1 MMNFFTIMMIFFI
14 IIANII
20 GWLVFLQ
27 KRSIYFFAL
36 TILCLAAVFGGAGS
50 ILGIVII
57 RDPFAVFYGLQIGY
71 ILLMNSGIVLL
82 IAALTT
88 LLRKMYKRN

>member
-1 MMNFFTIMMIFFI
+1 MDFFTIVMIIFI
-14 IIANII
+14 IIANVI
-20 GWLVFLQ
+20 GLLVFLQ
-27 KRSIYFFAL
+27 KRSIYFAAL

-50 ILGIVII
+50 ILAIVII
-57 RDPFAVFYGLQIGY
+57 RDPFSVFFGLQIGY